1 MAEWVKTFAIK
12 PENPSLTPRPCMLER
27 ENYSSELISCPHEL
41 YDMALANK
49 QTDNQHFKRTWNP

>member
-27 ENYSSELISCPHEL
+27 ENYSNELISCPHEL

-49 QTDNQHFKRTWNP
+49 QTDN